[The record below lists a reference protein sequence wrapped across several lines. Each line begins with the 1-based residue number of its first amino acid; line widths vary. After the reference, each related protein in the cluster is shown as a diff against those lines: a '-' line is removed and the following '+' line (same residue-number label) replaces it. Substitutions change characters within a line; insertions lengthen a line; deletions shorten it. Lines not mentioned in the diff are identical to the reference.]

1 MKNLRILPVDM
12 KKVSLWC
19 ISTINLQS
27 KLNVNVTTQLSHF
40 IEQQLLS
47 EIYQYVQLY
56 SCKLREAKTQRA
68 RVKSPLTKFYP
79 YAHDAYHLF
88 MAIFGVFFP
97 FSPFFPIPIR
107 PAKYQAWQPPG
118 QPPAIHPA
126 TMNFER
132 RLGKSQ
138 RDSTWRRWLLI

>member
-56 SCKLREAKTQRA
+56 SCKLREAKRQRA
-68 RVKSPLTKFYP
+68 RVKSAPLTKFCP

-97 FSPFFPIPIR
+97 FSPFFPIPIH
-107 PAKYQAWQPPG
+107 KTSEVSG
-118 QPPAIHPA
+118 LA
-126 TMNFER
+126 TARSTARDTSSDNEFREET
-132 RLGKSQ
+132 GEKS
-138 RDSTWRRWLLI
+138 T